1 MCHARPPPFRGPRA
15 PLSVG
20 GLAGARVCVGVAA
33 ARFCARFSPPRA
45 AAGLGAALLPP
56 PLAALERAGC
66 SLNRQRPEGEG
77 CEVSAP
83 TQAPPPPGRPL
94 GAGGGGGLADSV
106 SAPTPI
112 IEGGGGRLC
121 PLSPVVY
128 PLPPSACVGRGELS
142 PLSPAEGGVVPS
154 KGGGATL
161 LPGPASVLQGRSR
174 APPPGSGRAW
184 AGPVLF
190 PSSQSES
197 SGLGPGK

>member
-1 MCHARPPPFRGPRA
+1 M
-15 PLSVG
+15 SVG

-112 IEGGGGRLC
+112 IEGGGGRL
-121 PLSPVVY
+121 PSISSG
-128 PLPPSACVGRGELS
+128 LPPSPLGLRGAGGTQPSFSSGGGGCSIQRGRGD
-142 PLSPAEGGVVPS
+142 PAAGPRLRPPGS
-154 KGGGATL
+154 QQ
-161 LPGPASVLQGRSR
+161 GPASRIGPSVGGTRSFPLQ
-174 APPPGSGRAW
+174 P
-184 AGPVLF
+184 
-190 PSSQSES
+190 
-197 SGLGPGK
+197 K

>member
-1 MCHARPPPFRGPRA
+1 M
-15 PLSVG
+15 SVG

-142 PLSPAEGGVVPS
+142 PLSPAEGGGCSIQRGRGDPAAGPRLRPPGS
-154 KGGGATL
+154 QQ
-161 LPGPASVLQGRSR
+161 GPASRIGPSVGGTRSFPLQ
-174 APPPGSGRAW
+174 P
-184 AGPVLF
+184 
-190 PSSQSES
+190 
-197 SGLGPGK
+197 K

>member
-142 PLSPAEGGVVPS
+142 PLSPAEGGGLFHP
-154 KGGGATL
+154 KGE
-161 LPGPASVLQGRSR
+161 GRPCCR
-174 APPPGSGRAW
+174 APPPSSRVA
-184 AGPVLF
+184 AGPRLPDRAERGRDPFFSPPAKVRV
-190 PSSQSES
+190 PD
-197 SGLGPGK
+197 

>member
-112 IEGGGGRLC
+112 IEGGGGRL
-121 PLSPVVY
+121 PSISSG
-128 PLPPSACVGRGELS
+128 LPPSPLGLRG
-142 PLSPAEGGVVPS
+142 AGGTQPS
-154 KGGGATL
+154 FSSGGGGL
-161 LPGPASVLQGRSR
+161 FHPKGEGRPCCR
-174 APPPGSGRAW
+174 APPPSSRVA
-184 AGPVLF
+184 AGPRLPDRAERGRDPFFSPPAKVRV
-190 PSSQSES
+190 PD
-197 SGLGPGK
+197 